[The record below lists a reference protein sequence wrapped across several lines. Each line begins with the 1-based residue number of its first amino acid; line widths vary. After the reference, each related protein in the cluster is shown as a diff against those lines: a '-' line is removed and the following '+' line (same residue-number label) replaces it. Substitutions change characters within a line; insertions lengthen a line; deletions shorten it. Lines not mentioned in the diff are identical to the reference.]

1 MCSSATAKKRKRKI
15 AAMCKHGSKQSSA
28 ENTSHLADKKP
39 LEKDQNGGDIHE
51 RTDRKITSTET
62 VFLAKELK
70 QQRDPAKV
78 GNFPVSTRLLQ
89 KSTGEEEEAAN
100 LEKQ

>member
-1 MCSSATAKKRKRKI
+1 MLLQKKEKEKLQLCVSMGRNSLQQKTLPILQTKNLLRKI
-15 AAMCKHGSKQSSA
+15 K
-28 ENTSHLADKKP
+28 
-39 LEKDQNGGDIHE
+39 NGGDIHE
-51 RTDRKITSTET
+51 RTDIRITSTET
-62 VFLAKELK
+62 VFLAKELN
-70 QQRDPAKV
+70 QQRDPPKV

>member
-1 MCSSATAKKRKRKI
+1 MCANATAKKRKRKI
-15 AAMCKHGSKQSSA
+15 AAMCKHGSEQSST

-39 LEKDQNGGDIHE
+39 FEKDQNGGDIHE
-51 RTDRKITSTET
+51 RTDRRITSTET